1 VPQVNYFELGGDKQL
16 NEIVFAGSHDA
27 GITSG
32 GKNVKTQSLDI
43 EGQAHAGVR
52 IFDLRVAATS
62 GAKVDGVKTVE
73 LKSFHA
79 PGLKNETKTRHLPGV
94 GTVEVERSKFKS
106 GGDWGMGL
114 TDILD
119 GARRFVQSDAGK
131 SEFLLLKFDKSTNWT
146 WIAEAC
152 VRLLGNTI
160 YKGGGNLNTTK
171 LKDLQGKVVVLFSG
185 SGANECRVRFGP
197 EDGILTWKN
206 LYDKETGNTAYD
218 PKHVGLQYYGKGG
231 TTLNPTK
238 NKLDANIKKQGK
250 LLQGAKAFGLEEVL
264 RMMYWTSTG
273 LLESIEKRNDG
284 MWQAP
289 NVVKMQKLWKEG
301 LEEYIEY
308 TNPLALPEGSP
319 AVGPTRKRYM
329 PNIVMIDFA
338 DDAKCQIIRALNDLS
353 PNDLAQL

>member
-1 VPQVNYFELGGDKQL
+1 VPRVNYFELGGDKQL

-32 GKNVKTQSLDI
+32 DENVKTQSLDI
-43 EGQAHAGVR
+43 EGQARAGVR
-52 IFDLRVAATS
+52 IFDLRIAATS
-62 GAKVDGVKTVE
+62 GAKVDGVKSVE
-73 LKSFHA
+73 LKTFHA
-79 PGLKNETKTRHLPGV
+79 PSLKNETKSRHLPGV
-94 GTVEVERSKFKS
+94 GTVELERSKFNK
-106 GGDWGMGL
+106 GGDWGLGL
-114 TDILD
+114 DEILG
-119 GARRFVQSDAGK
+119 GAKRFVQSDAGK
-131 SEFLLLKFDKSTNWT
+131 TEFLLLKFDKSTNWT

-152 VRLLGNTI
+152 TRLLGNTI
-160 YKGGGNLNTTK
+160 YKSGGNLNTTK

-185 SGANECRVRFGP
+185 SGASECRVRFGP

-206 LYDKETGNTAYD
+206 LYDKKTGGAAYD

-231 TTLNPTK
+231 TSLNPFKDKIK
-238 NKLDANIKKQGK
+238 NNIEKQGK
-250 LLQGAKAFGLEEVL
+250 LMRGAKAFGLEEVI

-273 LLESIEKRNDG
+273 LTESIETRNDT
-284 MWQAP
+284 MWAPP
-289 NVVKMQKLWKEG
+289 NVVKMKKLWKEG

-338 DDAKCQIIRALNDLS
+338 TDAKCRIIRGLNDIS
-353 PNDLAQL
+353 PDDLAKL

>member
-1 VPQVNYFELGGDKQL
+1 MPPVNYFELGGDKQL

-43 EGQAHAGVR
+43 EGQALAGVR

-79 PGLKNETKTRHLPGV
+79 PGLKNETKVRNLPGV
-94 GTVEVERSKFKS
+94 GTVELERSKFKS
-106 GGDWGMGL
+106 GGDWGLGL

-119 GARRFVQSDAGK
+119 GAKRFVQSDAGK
-131 SEFLLLKFDKSTNWT
+131 TEFLLLKFDKSTNWT

-152 VRLLGNTI
+152 TRLLGDTI

-171 LKDLQGKVVVLFSG
+171 LKDLRGKVVVLFS
-185 SGANECRVRFGP
+185 SAGASECRVRFGP

-206 LYDKETGNTAYD
+206 LYDKETGSTAYVR
-218 PKHVGLQYYGKGG
+218 HHGGLQYYGKGG

-238 NKLDANIKKQGK
+238 NKLDANIEKQGK
-250 LLQGAKAFGLEEVL
+250 LLQGAKAFGLEEVV

-338 DDAKCQIIRALNDLS
+338 DDAKCRVIRALNDLS
-353 PNDLAQL
+353 PDDLARL